1 VSASVQTMMRDY
13 AAFRWP
19 ALNHKAR
26 VAQMARVLGFG
37 HRRARSLYNN
47 ELGTAV
53 RAEEIAAIAAL
64 RKGEAEDALRAS
76 QQNYRIL
83 EARIAALEA
92 LYASRDAE
100 QGGEPLAALRHQARG
115 QG

>member
-1 VSASVQTMMRDY
+1 VSASVQTMMRGY
-13 AAFRWP
+13 AADRWP

-64 RKGEAEDALRAS
+64 RKEEAHDAVGAS

-92 LYASRDAE
+92 LFGAGDKELA
-100 QGGEPLAALRHQARG
+100 GESLAALRDQLRR
-115 QG
+115 